1 MKVTVAF
8 LADEAQ
14 TAATIERFVA
24 SLLKKVKITRSDR
37 HPPYH
42 HIYITDIQGGGKRK
56 PDGTP

>member
-1 MKVTVAF
+1 MKITIAF
-8 LADEAQ
+8 LADEAK
-14 TAATIERFVA
+14 TAGTIERFVV
-24 SLLKKVKITRSDR
+24 SLLKKVHINRSDR